1 MRKIFVLDTS
11 VLLYDKEAIHTFDG
25 NDIVMPLPVLEELDK
40 FKDRTGVLGEHA
52 RYVNRFLDTL
62 RTVKKVEA
70 DGHEWH
76 IIEQHDIRYRFELS
90 MEIHDCIPEG
100 FDIGYNDNILL
111 GCTLYLKKQNPGTD
125 VVLITKDI
133 NLRVKADAVNVTVED
148 YKKDRVKKEIHDLK
162 GYTEIDDFMPAD
174 INDFYKDGHIE
185 LDEEEV
191 EEYGLKPNMF
201 VIAKDYKES
210 SVLGIYQGNRIE
222 KLRNRTDKD
231 SLIHIKPRNAE
242 QHFAVEALYNE
253 SIPLVTMTGL
263 AGSGKTFLAL
273 MCALAQMKYPGRAT
287 GIRTLGEDFPEELQA
302 EFQGYERIV
311 ITRTLQ
317 HVGKQ
322 DLGYLPGTLEEKMAP
337 WLMPIMDNVRNA
349 FGDTTHFEKMI
360 ANREIEVA
368 PIPYI
373 RGRTFQNCILIVDE
387 AQNATIHELKTI
399 ITRMGQNSKIV
410 LLGDVDQIDTPYID
424 KQSSG
429 LSIVIDKFQ
438 NSPLAAHI
446 NLSKGQRSTLASEA
460 STIL

>member
-40 FKDRTGVLGEHA
+40 FKDKHGVLGEHA

-62 RTVKKVEA
+62 RSVKKVEQ
-70 DGHEWH
+70 DGYEWH
-76 IIEQHDIRYRFELS
+76 IIEDHDIRYRFELS
-90 MEIHDCIPEG
+90 TEIHDCIPEG

-111 GCTLYLKKQNPGTD
+111 GCTLYLKKLNPDTD

-162 GYTEIDDFMPAD
+162 GYVEIDDLMPQD
-174 INDFYKDGHIE
+174 VNEFYKEGFLPIDPE
-185 LDEEEV
+185 DV

-201 VIAKDYKES
+201 VIAKDYKGS
-210 SVLGIYQGNRIE
+210 SVLGVYQNGKVNKMYPRFE
-222 KLRNRTDKD
+222 KDGP
-231 SLIHIKPRNAE
+231 IFIKPRNAE
-242 QHFAVEALYNE
+242 QHFAIEAIHNQ
-253 SIPLVTMTGL
+253 SVPLITMTGL

-273 MCALAQMKYPGRAT
+273 MCALSQMKYPGHASGT
-287 GIRTLGEDFPEELQA
+287 PTLADEWPEELIDQLG
-302 EFQGYERIV
+302 GYERLV

-322 DLGYLPGTLEEKMAP
+322 DLGYLPGTMEEKMAP
-337 WLMPIMDNVRNA
+337 WLMPILDNVRNA
-349 FGDTTHFEKMI
+349 FGDTSYFEKMVS
-360 ANREIEVA
+360 NGEIEVA

-373 RGRTFQNCILIVDE
+373 RGRTFSNCILIVDE

-399 ITRMGQNSKIV
+399 ITRMGSNSKII

-446 NLSKGQRSTLASEA
+446 NLSKGQRSSLATEA